1 MTDKQD
7 LARDGTLDGTR
18 PIASGQAAV
27 DGADADA
34 GAAPDFLA
42 DLARAMQAAASAQRK
57 HIADV
62 AEQRKKA
69 HIDAVH
75 KRETTENEELREVSS
90 RDVKGIEAW
99 ATAEIERIR
108 LERQRRIA
116 ARKTELEEQLEQHH
130 SMIETEIG
138 AVEAAVVAYHQE
150 VDRFFARLDL
160 QADPI
165 AIAETARNL
174 PTFPA
179 LETIGRHNGASSSM
193 NGSGAHPDEQPV
205 IEEAPTA
212 VDLPDAAPQRAAE
225 PATEPPPSEDTETE
239 PSAAAVA
246 SDDDV
251 ASGEPVAA
259 GQPDT
264 ATPGQAPEQAPL
276 VAAAKS
282 RAPSPIAAVVT
293 PWEGPGEATDP
304 SADEGDTGIGTG
316 PKVTPRSSGAVIQSV
331 PSLRPIG
338 SWLRRGNNSN
348 SDESPD

>member
-1 MTDKQD
+1 MTDNQD
-7 LARDGTLDGTR
+7 PARHATLEGTR
-18 PIASGQAAV
+18 EIASGASAV
-27 DGADADA
+27 DDANGRTD
-34 GAAPDFLA
+34 AAPDFLA

-62 AEQRKKA
+62 AEERKKA

-75 KRETTENEELREVSS
+75 KRESTENEELREVSS
-90 RDVKGIEAW
+90 GDVKGIEAW

-116 ARKTELEEQLEQHH
+116 ARKTELEQQLEQHH

-138 AVEAAVVAYHQE
+138 AVEAAVVAYHEE

-174 PTFPA
+174 PPFPA
-179 LETIGRHNGASSSM
+179 LETIGRYNGASASM
-193 NGSGAHPDEQPV
+193 NGSGGHPDQQPV
-205 IEEAPTA
+205 IEEAPRG
-212 VDLPDAAPQRAAE
+212 VDPAAAPPPAAE
-225 PATEPPPSEDTETE
+225 PPTEPPPSEDTPADT
-239 PSAAAVA
+239 AIGTGGA
-246 SDDDV
+246 DDDV
-251 ASGEPVAA
+251 QSAEPVAA
-259 GQPDT
+259 GQADT
-264 ATPGQAPEQAPL
+264 ATSEQAPEQAPL

-304 SADEGDTGIGTG
+304 SADDGDAGIGRG
-316 PKVTPRSSGAVIQSV
+316 PKITPRSSGAVIQSV

-338 SWLRRGNNSN
+338 SWLRRSNSSN
-348 SDESPD
+348 SDESTD

>member
-130 SMIETEIG
+130 SMIETR
-138 AVEAAVVAYHQE
+138 
-150 VDRFFARLDL
+150 DRR
-160 QADPI
+160 
-165 AIAETARNL
+165 
-174 PTFPA
+174 
-179 LETIGRHNGASSSM
+179 GRSRCRGVSP
-193 NGSGAHPDEQPV
+193 GSRQ
-205 IEEAPTA
+205 
-212 VDLPDAAPQRAAE
+212 L
-225 PATEPPPSEDTETE
+225 
-239 PSAAAVA
+239 
-246 SDDDV
+246 
-251 ASGEPVAA
+251 
-259 GQPDT
+259 
-264 ATPGQAPEQAPL
+264 
-276 VAAAKS
+276 
-282 RAPSPIAAVVT
+282 
-293 PWEGPGEATDP
+293 
-304 SADEGDTGIGTG
+304 
-316 PKVTPRSSGAVIQSV
+316 
-331 PSLRPIG
+331 LRPPRPPG
-338 SWLRRGNNSN
+338 GPDRDRRNCA
-348 SDESPD
+348 ESPDVPGARDDRASQRSVGVDERVGCAPGMSSP